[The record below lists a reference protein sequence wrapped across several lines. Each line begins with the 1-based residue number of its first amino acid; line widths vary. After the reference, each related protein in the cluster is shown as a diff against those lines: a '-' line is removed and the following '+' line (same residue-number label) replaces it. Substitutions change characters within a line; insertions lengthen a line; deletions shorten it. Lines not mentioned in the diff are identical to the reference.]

1 MDTLMDTTMD
11 IATVTI
17 MGTDTD
23 MTMTMVTVT
32 VTVIATAMDITL
44 IWRVSGDCNVVF
56 LRNINGNLIFSRQ
69 AFSYIF

>member
-23 MTMTMVTVT
+23 MTMVT

-56 LRNINGNLIFSRQ
+56 LRNINENLIFSRQ
-69 AFSYIF
+69 AFSYTF